1 MTDPER
7 QTATD
12 GDISITP
19 RAFEARI
26 ASEMDFWREA
36 VLRFTRPAAYAA
48 FAIVPIYAAIAF
60 LAPGFFAADE
70 VGAKTFLLF
79 VGIMLGFTGF
89 IWLPMGMIALLPV
102 LLQRRA
108 GNEDKPS
115 LPVLARVLES
125 QGHKTRHLDSLRFWR
140 RYAVC
145 FALPAGIFA
154 AATTLSWA
162 IDLAL
167 STGKLFGET
176 PVLPAVF
183 VALWMPVGYALVPL
197 IRRLRG
203 EDDDLLP
210 QDD

>member
-1 MTDPER
+1 MADQER
-7 QTATD
+7 QTETG

-48 FAIVPIYAAIAF
+48 FVIVPIYAAIHVF
-60 LAPGFFAADE
+60 APGLFASDE
-70 VGAKTFLLF
+70 IGAKTFVLI
-79 VGIMLGFTGF
+79 VGIVLGFTGF
-89 IWLPMGMIALLPV
+89 IWLPMGTIALLPA
-102 LLQRRA
+102 LHQRRA

-115 LPVLARVLES
+115 LAVLARALEA
-125 QGHKTRHLDSLRFWR
+125 QGHKTRHLDSLHFWR

-154 AATTLSWA
+154 TATTFSWGL
-162 IDLAL
+162 DLAL
-167 STGKLFGET
+167 STGKLFGDA

-197 IRRLRG
+197 IRRMRS
-203 EDDDLLP
+203 EDADLLP
-210 QDD
+210 EED